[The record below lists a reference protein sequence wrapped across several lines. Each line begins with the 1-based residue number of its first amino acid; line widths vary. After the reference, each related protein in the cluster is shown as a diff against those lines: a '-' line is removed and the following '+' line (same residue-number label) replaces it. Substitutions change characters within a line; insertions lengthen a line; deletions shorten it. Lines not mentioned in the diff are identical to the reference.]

1 MSVTLNPTR
10 LDGYWWAGWALDL
23 HTVSSGLLEDGS
35 FDTKRTELGE
45 LLYRLKYRD
54 DRSKVRTI
62 AEIAAMFVRE
72 KWGIDRTLAA
82 VIPIPPSSPR
92 PFQPV
97 AALATEMGRILNL
110 PAPSDYLFKTRDTPP
125 LKELEGLKSR
135 RKELEGAFDVID
147 QRFEGNHVLLFDD
160 LYRSGETLNAA
171 TLTLYSRGKAGR
183 VFVLA
188 LTRTRT
194 KR

>member
-1 MSVTLNPTR
+1 MSVALNPTR

-23 HTVSSGLLEDGS
+23 HTVSSALLESGD

-45 LLYRLKYRD
+45 LVYRLKYRN
-54 DRSKVRTI
+54 DRSLVRTI
-62 AEIAAMFVRE
+62 GGIAAMFVRE
-72 KWGIDRTLAA
+72 KWGIEGTLAA
-82 VIPIPPSSPR
+82 VIPVPPSLPR

-97 AALATEMGRILNL
+97 AAVAAEIGQILGL
-110 PAPSDYLFKTRDTPP
+110 PAPADYLFKTRDTTP
-125 LKELEGLKSR
+125 LKGLEGPKSR

-147 QRFEGNHVLLFDD
+147 QRFKDRHILLFDD

-171 TLTLYSRGKAGR
+171 TLTLYSKGKADR
-183 VFVLA
+183 VLVLA
-188 LTRTRT
+188 LTKTRT